1 MQEENS
7 SQKPFCNI
15 VKQIITVQ
23 KKLFYKFAVCKKVYQ
38 FFLLNVTLT
47 NWYIIDV
54 SEPSFVI
61 E

>member
-7 SQKPFCNI
+7 SQKLFCNI

-38 FFLLNVTLT
+38 IFMVKRYLNKLV
-47 NWYIIDV
+47 YY
-54 SEPSFVI
+54 
-61 E
+61 